1 MGSVRSGEKVFGIG
15 LSRTG
20 TSSLAA
26 ALKTLGFKS
35 IHWPHDKITQ
45 RELNAYYSGR
55 DAFRFTVAN
64 TFDAVTD
71 TPVASVYRELSHLY
85 PEARF
90 VLTVRDKSSWL
101 DSCSGFFDRA
111 IPSEKSS
118 SPYLEYCATIR
129 RRLYGRTDF
138 DPYDFEAAYRKH
150 VAGITEWFAQI
161 PERLLIMDITAGESW
176 EKLCAFLHAEIPDK
190 PFPHRNR
197 QWFPNTSM
205 FKRKKSSDR
214 RS

>member
-26 ALKTLGFKS
+26 ALRALGFKS

-45 RELNAYYSGR
+45 RELTAYHSGR
-55 DAFRFTVAN
+55 GAFHLTVAN
-64 TFDAVTD
+64 AFDAVTD
-71 TPVASVYRELSHLY
+71 TPAASVYRELSHVY
-85 PEARF
+85 PGARF
-90 VLTVRDKSSWL
+90 VLTVRDKTSWL
-101 DSCSGFFDRA
+101 ESCSGFFDRA
-111 IPSEKSS
+111 IDSEKSS
-118 SPYLEYCATIR
+118 SAYLQYCAIIR
-129 RRLYGRTDF
+129 RRLYGRTNF
-138 DPYDFEAAYRKH
+138 DPHDFEAAYRKH
-150 VAGITEWFAQI
+150 VAGITEWFAEI

-176 EKLCAFLHAEIPDK
+176 EKLCPFLHVDIPDR

-197 QWFPNTSM
+197 RWFPNTSV
-205 FKRKKSSDR
+205 FKRKQSSDC